1 MRGETMGRVGA
12 ALRRVAPWAAQN
24 ADGAIALG
32 LAITVGILGIMP
44 EEIFGDEGE
53 KIQNQLVSAATLVIL
68 ALVATAL
75 LRDRLRQAPVEAT
88 ITSGALSELPVRL
101 ARLEQ
106 IETLVT
112 GTRRAL
118 DELQLVRVLA
128 SPLEIA
134 QAHRDARSGTTRW
147 SFKGGTGTFLRAV
160 TLPECVVAARKDK
173 RHLTVR
179 IEIIDPT
186 NNEVCE
192 AYAHYRRSLADAPD
206 VTGETWTTDRVR
218 KESFATILAAFW
230 HRQRYGLLDIGVG
243 LSSTMT
249 TFRWDLSASRVI
261 MTIEDPNRAMTAL
274 AGTFYYE
281 SCDTELR
288 LSLEQARRVP
298 LESYKH
304 VPLSDEPTVEEVQ
317 ELFRGIELPLPR
329 TYNDR
334 DIVDIARKALRA
346 KDPYELPQRT

>member
-1 MRGETMGRVGA
+1 MKRVGD
-12 ALRRVAPWAAQN
+12 ALKRIAPWAAQN
-24 ADGAIALG
+24 ADVAIALG
-32 LAITVGILGIMP
+32 LAIIVGILGIMP
-44 EEIFGDEGE
+44 DEIFGKGDEGA
-53 KIQNQLVSAATLVIL
+53 QVQDQLVSAATLVIL

-75 LRDRLRQAPVEAT
+75 LRDRARQAPVEAT
-88 ITSGALSELPVRL
+88 ITSGALADLPRRL

-128 SPLEIA
+128 SQLEIS
-134 QAHRDARSGTTRW
+134 QAHADARAGTTRW
-147 SFKGGTGTFLRAV
+147 SFKGGTGTYLRAV
-160 TLPECVVAARKDK
+160 TLPECMAAARKDK

-179 IEIIDPT
+179 VEIIDPADA
-186 NNEVCE
+186 EVCE
-192 AYAHYRRSLADAPD
+192 AYAHYRRSLSDAPD
-206 VTGETWTTDRVR
+206 ATGETWTTDRVR
-218 KESFATILAAFW
+218 KESYATVLAAFW

-243 LSSTMT
+243 LSATMT
-249 TFRWDLSASRVI
+249 TFRWDLSTSRVI

-298 LESYKH
+298 LEHYKR

-317 ELFRGIELPLPR
+317 ELFRGIELPLPK

-334 DIVDIARKALRA
+334 DVVDIARKALRA